1 MATGL
6 KSRIAYKTPTAS
18 ATSGDYW
25 AGTYKLLLRAKS
37 IPSPF
42 GSQNMVDTSTLEDL
56 VETQEM
62 GRRSAGSMEV
72 EGAFEK
78 KYKDEMV
85 TNEGKKLDFIILYG
99 TDGKGSEGICAFIGQ
114 ESFAP
119 GEASDDHL
127 TGTATVSVQ
136 TVPKWIEDNYDVAHK
151 FENGTAG
158 NLSLA
163 TFLLLLKVVGQIDA
177 INDVLPELPPSP
189 YLIRKDEKKAQ
200 RIRHTK

>member
-6 KSRIAYKTPTAS
+6 KSRIAYRV
-18 ATSGDYW
+18 SGDGSSSDGYW
-25 AGTYKLLLRAKS
+25 AGQYKLLMRAKS

-78 KYKDEMV
+78 KYKDDMV
-85 TNEGKKLDFIILYG
+85 ANEGKKLDFLIMYG
-99 TDGKGSEGICAFIGQ
+99 TDGLGSEGICAFIGQ

-127 TGTATVSVQ
+127 TGTATISVQ
-136 TVPKWIEDNYDVAHK
+136 TVPKWIEDDYKVAVTLDD
-151 FENGTAG
+151 NGYPTYI
-158 NLSLA
+158 
-163 TFLLLLKVVGQIDA
+163 TV
-177 INDVLPELPPSP
+177 
-189 YLIRKDEKKAQ
+189 
-200 RIRHTK
+200 TKNS

>member
-6 KSRIAYKTPTAS
+6 KSRIAYKTINPNP
-18 ATSGDYW
+18 TSGEYW
-25 AGTYKLLLRAKS
+25 AGTYKLLMKAKS

-85 TNEGKKLDFIILYG
+85 ANEGQKLDFIILYG

-136 TVPKWIEDNYDVAHK
+136 TVPKWIEDDYDVEVVEDA
-151 FENGTAG
+151 NGYPTSIT
-158 NLSLA
+158 L
-163 TFLLLLKVVGQIDA
+163 T
-177 INDVLPELPPSP
+177 
-189 YLIRKDEKKAQ
+189 KKG
-200 RIRHTK
+200 